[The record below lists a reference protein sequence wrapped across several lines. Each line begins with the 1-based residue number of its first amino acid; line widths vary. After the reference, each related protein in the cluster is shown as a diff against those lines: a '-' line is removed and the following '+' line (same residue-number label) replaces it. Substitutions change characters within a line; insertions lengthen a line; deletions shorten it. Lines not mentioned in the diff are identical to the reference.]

1 MKPTIRVSIGGL
13 AFNVEEDAYHVLD
26 NYLQALKRHFSGS
39 PEAGEITGD
48 IETRLSELLQIRM
61 NNKDGVVNLTDAQ
74 EIIKIMGNP
83 KDFDDSEPETV
94 NNGNTESDHKQK
106 TYSEYTQD
114 LFKKKLLRDVD
125 NKIIGG
131 VCSGLSHYLRID
143 PTAIR
148 LAVAGI
154 FVFLFIVA
162 NRWPAC
168 MTVVLIYI
176 ILWIVMPAARTFK
189 QRLEMTGSDPS
200 IENIED
206 RTQPAASRKYRGSVA
221 STILDVFINIIAGV
235 VAAVTLIY
243 LIATIVTM
251 VWLYMDT
258 EILGSANYLVLMGYN
273 TWNFKIAVI
282 LAIILP
288 AAGLFNLMVKIIRRS
303 AFTTQSL
310 ISFIIGLVIWI
321 VSVSYLGNM
330 GAKFAYSHQNSEEAT
345 EQVSLNTPSDTLYV
359 KLGEEYLDATP
370 QPNNTAMFYKG
381 NKLCNRQICILPRV
395 VVKEDTLST
404 DYKVEIRKRDFGES
418 KISANRK
425 AEALRLD
432 YTTNDSVLTIN
443 PKWHDNY
450 NKWNAET
457 FEVIITRPRNK
468 TVVLDM
474 LLKDSYHINSIK
486 INGYDYY
493 SYHNNFDFN

>member
-26 NYLQALKRHFSGS
+26 NYLQSLKRHFSGS
-39 PEAGEITGD
+39 PEADEITGD

-61 NNKDGVVNLTDAQ
+61 NNKDGVVSLTDAQ

-83 KDFDDSEPETV
+83 KDFDDSEPGTV
-94 NNGNTESDHKQK
+94 NDEKNGSDHKQK
-106 TYSEYTQD
+106 AYSEYTQD

-148 LAVAGI
+148 LTVAGI

-168 MTVVLIYI
+168 MTVILIYI

-206 RTQPAASRKYRGSVA
+206 RTQPIASRKYRGSA
-221 STILDVFINIIAGV
+221 ISTILDVFINIIAGI
-235 VAAVTLIY
+235 VAAVALIY
-243 LIATIVTM
+243 LIATIVIL

-258 EILGSANYLVLMGYN
+258 DILASANYLVLMGYN

-288 AAGLFNLMVKIIRRS
+288 AGALFDLMVKIIRRS
-303 AFTTQSL
+303 AFTTQTL

-321 VSVSYLGNM
+321 VSLSYLGNT
-330 GAKFAYSHQNSEEAT
+330 GAQFAYSHQNSGEAT
-345 EQVSLNTPSDTLYV
+345 EQLTISMPSDTLYV

-381 NKLCNRQICILPRV
+381 NKLRNRQICILPTV
-395 VVKEDTLST
+395 IVKEDTTST
-404 DYKVEIRKRDFGES
+404 DYKVEIRKKDFGENEIAA
-418 KISANRK
+418 KRK
-425 AEALRLD
+425 AEALHMD
-432 YTTNDSVLTIN
+432 YAITDSVLTIN
-443 PKWHDNY
+443 PKWYDNHT
-450 NKWNAET
+450 KWNAET
-457 FEVIITRPRNK
+457 FEAVITRPKNK
-468 TVVLDM
+468 TVVLGT
-474 LLKDSYHINSIK
+474 LLKDSYHINAIR
-486 INGYDYY
+486 INGYDFY
-493 SYHNNFDFN
+493 SYHSDFDFN